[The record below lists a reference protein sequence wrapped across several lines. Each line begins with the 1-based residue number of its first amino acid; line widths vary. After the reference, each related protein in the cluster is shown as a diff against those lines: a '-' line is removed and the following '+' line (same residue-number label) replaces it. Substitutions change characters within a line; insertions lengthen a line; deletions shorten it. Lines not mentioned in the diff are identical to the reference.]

1 VPSEGAFAVSPRK
14 PIRVP
19 ARTDGAA
26 ARAEPGTGV
35 DGVAATTAVVID
47 AKDFSAARGVVTASG
62 NVRAAGAAF
71 CTGLVD
77 DAGTAART
85 AAESEARDF
94 VGARGAATA
103 TTAAVTDSS
112 DFPLARGDTSASA
125 TPRSRG

>member
-1 VPSEGAFAVSPRK
+1 M
-14 PIRVP
+14 P
-19 ARTDGAA
+19 ARTDGAP
-26 ARAEPGTGV
+26 ARAELGTGD

-47 AKDFSAARGVVTASG
+47 AKDFSTVRGVVTVSG
-62 NVRAAGAAF
+62 KERAAGAAF

-103 TTAAVTDSS
+103 TTAAVRDSS
-112 DFPLARGDTSASA
+112 DFPPARGDASASA

>member
-1 VPSEGAFAVSPRK
+1 
-14 PIRVP
+14 VP
-19 ARTDGAA
+19 ARTDGAP
-26 ARAEPGTGV
+26 ARAELGTGD

-47 AKDFSAARGVVTASG
+47 ANVFSATGGAATASG
-62 NVRAAGAAF
+62 NERAAGAAF

-103 TTAAVTDSS
+103 TTAAVSDSS
-112 DFPLARGDTSASA
+112 DFPPARGDASASA
-125 TPRSRG
+125 TPRARA